1 MRLLVFV
8 AVMILSGCRSFGSA
22 GSVNASDAVGDDG
35 VGGGLAGS
43 EQPLLVQ
50 KELKRARADE
60 IYNFVKDR
68 FEAED
73 PVVTGLD
80 LQCLNYIGFWEREAF
95 LPEFDTACSY
105 IAVFQCEPH
114 IAVGDGICIGEYS
127 DSEALVL
134 IQRVKLKGN

>member
-1 MRLLVFV
+1 MRSLIFVLVVF
-8 AVMILSGCRSFGSA
+8 LFGCRSIGGA
-22 GSVNASDAVGDDG
+22 GSVVASDAVGDDG
-35 VGGGLAGS
+35 DGGGLAGR

-60 IYNFVKDR
+60 IYNFVRDR
-68 FEAED
+68 LEAED
-73 PVVTGLD
+73 PVVVGLD
-80 LQCLNYIGFWEREAF
+80 LQCLNYIGFWDREAF

-105 IAVFQCEPH
+105 IAVFQCQPH